1 MSKQKG
7 GLRKKPNKA
16 GLNSRVKR
24 KGNGDNAIING
35 GLDVNQFKKTKK
47 QNKSFL
53 HNGSPVA
60 NFLLRIMN
68 NNKYR
73 QQKDAL
79 YKRYNS
85 QQFAHTTIA
94 HLAYKG
100 LTHDDKN
107 KHYFDH
113 SPMGPRHYL
122 ILADD
127 LQETSGYAEILKI
140 GGASLSDLPTNLILE
155 RMSMFINFLRS
166 YKTNMEFV
174 ALPLPNNSKPQQHMW
189 NEQLKNV
196 RRQLLENTTM
206 PTHQRAQLIAR
217 EDRMKENLEKFHETD
232 TNLVNQGFVLIVFEM
247 GRTPNTIRK
256 LDDDVR
262 LAFRFGSDALNLSR
276 LTANQK
282 ESFLRHLNNPADV
295 KTM

>member
-1 MSKQKG
+1 MIQRKQRG
-7 GLRKKPNKA
+7 GLRPKKRKV
-16 GLNSRVKR
+16 GLNNRVKR
-24 KGNGDNAIING
+24 KDNNAIING
-35 GLDVNQFKKTKK
+35 GLDVNQFIKTKHHD
-47 QNKSFL
+47 NSFL

-60 NFLLRIMN
+60 RMILKLMN
-68 NNKYR
+68 HTKYQDQR
-73 QQKDAL
+73 NAT

-85 QQFAHTTIA
+85 QQFVHTTIE

-100 LTHDDKN
+100 LTHDDKEA
-107 KHYFDH
+107 HYFDH
-113 SPMGPRHYL
+113 SPMGSRHYL

-127 LQETSGYAEILKI
+127 LQQTSGYAEILKI

-174 ALPLPNNSKPQQHMW
+174 ALPLPNNSKPQQHIW
-189 NEQLKNV
+189 NEQLKHI
-196 RRQLLENTTM
+196 RRTLLEDTTM
-206 PTHQRAQLIAR
+206 PANKRAQLIAR
-217 EDRMKENLEKFHETD
+217 EVRVKENLEKFHETD
-232 TNLVNQGFVLIVFEM
+232 TNLVNQGFVLIIFEM
-247 GRTPNTIRK
+247 GRSPNTIRK